1 MASVT
6 ITTTAPQDARIVAAF
21 TQALGKPAT
30 VADVKA
36 FLIKELTNFVLEIEQ
51 QNAAAAAAAAVTPVT
66 PT

>member
-21 TQALGKPAT
+21 TQALGRPAT

-36 FLIKELTNFVLEIEQ
+36 FLIRELTNFVLEIEQ
-51 QNAAAAAAAAVTPVT
+51 QNAAAAAAAAVTPVN

>member
-6 ITTTAPQDARIVAAF
+6 ITTTAPQDTRIVAAF

-30 VADVKA
+30 VADVKE
-36 FLIKELTNFVLEIEQ
+36 FLIKALVNFVLEIEQ
-51 QNAAAAAAAAVTPVT
+51 QKAAATAAAAVTPVT